1 MNNLILSSVKKI
13 NNIADD
19 DTSFDNE
26 LILYINTALMI
37 IMQEWH
43 GMDHSF
49 KVVDGTES
57 WDDLLKGDGDYEAV
71 KEDVGLRVK
80 LMFDP
85 PSNSAV
91 LQAIKD
97 QINELEW
104 RMTLW
109 KDLERIDSQ

>member
-1 MNNLILSSVKKI
+1 
-13 NNIADD
+13 
-19 DTSFDNE
+19 
-26 LILYINTALMI
+26 
-37 IMQEWH
+37 
-43 GMDHSF
+43 MDHSF

-71 KEDVGLRVK
+71 KEDIGLRVK

-97 QINELEW
+97 QINE
-104 RMTLW
+104 
-109 KDLERIDSQ
+109 